1 MNNNNK
7 RKMLEHKIV
16 YVILCW
22 AFGYFGVHR
31 FYDRKIFSGIIYL
44 FTFGLFG
51 IGVLIDFVI
60 GLIDVVKNVLDYIK
74 L

>member
-7 RKMLEHKIV
+7 RKILEHKIV

-31 FYDRKIFSGIIYL
+31 FYDRKIFSGIVYL
-44 FTFGLFG
+44 LTFGLFG

-60 GLIDVVKNVLDYIK
+60 GLIDVVKNVLNYSN